1 MRDGKYEPQQA
12 TLRMK
17 QILEDGNPQM
27 WDLAAYR
34 VLQSKTRK
42 TRKAYIIALGTNGR
56 FTQHMTS
63 LTA

>member
-17 QILEDGNPQM
+17 QNLEDGNPQM

-34 VLQSKTRK
+34 VLQSKDTEDKKGIHYRTGDK
-42 TRKAYIIALGTNGR
+42 
-56 FTQHMTS
+56 
-63 LTA
+63 